1 MTHSITT
8 KGLYLAAAFAIAMT
22 NFTNCSDKE
31 AAGYIGQ
38 SDIAVEDGK
47 MTPEVML
54 SLDGSPTRSSLRTE
68 RQFFT
73 GSATHPYRTTAAA
86 ATSSSSMRTEP
97 AADSSQGKAAA

>member
-54 SLDGSPTRSSLRTE
+54 SL
-68 RQFFT
+68 
-73 GSATHPYRTTAAA
+73 
-86 ATSSSSMRTEP
+86 
-97 AADSSQGKAAA
+97 